1 MAEEDLRSQP
11 RQSHAKERFA
21 NRAFSWEI
29 LISLPCAF
37 CNEKAHSHLTVFRSI
52 AVAASVDRCYHLL
65 IHFGNELNS
74 LMVYTLLIAIVAFA
88 AGEMFA
94 EVFEM

>member
-1 MAEEDLRSQP
+1 M
-11 RQSHAKERFA
+11 
-21 NRAFSWEI
+21 
-29 LISLPCAF
+29 
-37 CNEKAHSHLTVFRSI
+37 TVFRSI